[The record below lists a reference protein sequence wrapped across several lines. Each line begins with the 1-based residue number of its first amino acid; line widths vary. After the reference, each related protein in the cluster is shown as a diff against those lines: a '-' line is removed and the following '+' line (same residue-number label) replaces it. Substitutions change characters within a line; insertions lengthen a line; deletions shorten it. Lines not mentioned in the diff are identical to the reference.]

1 MERRKSNH
9 TKRVLKDFALSNC
22 LCDKFKNVISTT
34 QTGLEDVTTKLE
46 DAESELDE
54 LRGFYLVPMP
64 DSLTA
69 LMELE
74 SRLA

>member
-9 TKRVLKDFALSNC
+9 TKRVLKDFALSNR
-22 LCDKFKNVISTT
+22 LCDKFQKQWFDT
-34 QTGLEDVTTKLE
+34 QAKLE
-46 DAESELDE
+46 DAQTKIEDLTSELDE
-54 LRGFYLVPMP
+54 LRNFYHVQMP

-74 SRLA
+74 DRIG